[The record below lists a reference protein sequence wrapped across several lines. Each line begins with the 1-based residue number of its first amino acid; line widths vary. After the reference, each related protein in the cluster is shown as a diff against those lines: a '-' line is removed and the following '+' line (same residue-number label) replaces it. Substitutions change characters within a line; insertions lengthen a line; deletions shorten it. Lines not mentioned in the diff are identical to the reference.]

1 MTILSFWIFSPACIF
16 WFLSISKI
24 EHELSGISVP
34 ITGIEPLA
42 KAKVWCYVSF
52 VIDILLVFIIVA
64 S

>member
-1 MTILSFWIFSPACIF
+1 M
-16 WFLSISKI
+16 
-24 EHELSGISVP
+24 SGISVP
-34 ITGIEPLA
+34 ITGIETLA